1 MTRILESKGLEIP
14 VIIDTLGRDYLYIK
28 LRIFDENGR
37 RTGAARNT
45 IDRDDA
51 KRLAENILKWL
62 EETKEIV

>member
-14 VIIDTLGRDYLYIK
+14 VIIDTLGRDYLYIE

-37 RTGAARNT
+37 RTGAAWNT

-51 KRLAENILKWL
+51 KKLADNILKWL
-62 EETKEIV
+62 EDTR